1 MSDKERLI
9 QYFSDFNQS
18 QKINKC
24 LKKLEAGQPLQYII
38 GNVDFYHFNFSI
50 KKGVLIPRF
59 VTEELVEETI
69 KRAKTLFSS
78 KIKILDVGCGSG
90 VIGLSLA
97 KELSNSQVTLIDIS
111 SKAIKITK
119 ENAKKLNISSS
130 IYKSNILNKVINKK
144 EKFNIIISNPPY
156 LTKDEDIMEIV
167 LKNEPKIALF
177 AKNEGLYFYEE
188 ILKNIHKILEDK
200 FLICFEIGSTQAKA
214 IKNIVNKY
222 LSNIKIEVKKD
233 LENRDRMLFIYKNN

>member
-9 QYFSDFNQS
+9 QYFSDSNQS
-18 QKINKC
+18 QNINKS

-38 GNVDFYHFNFSI
+38 GNVDFYHFNFFV

-156 LTKDEDIMEIV
+156 LTKDEDVMEIV

-188 ILKNIHKILEDK
+188 ILKKIHKVLEDK